1 MNPRDVLLLILTIP
15 IIVPPLFAK
24 RLKVSTYHTV
34 VGMGLCL
41 IDAMLLF
48 LMGGWEFITS
58 RYENKTYFIFMC
70 VLAVAAFV
78 IGGINLRIG
87 ARIRERHTEI
97 MTKGVACTGKVFG
110 YEEGERKNFSRPM
123 VMLQVRYY
131 DKSGTI
137 RQALVPTDQ
146 TERERYPMG
155 GNVTI
160 YVWNALATTADTKAV
175 PSAGDES
182 ELMMGGIDVYGTQ
195 PKRGTHCPN
204 CGAVVNVPLHMRAK
218 CPYCGN
224 IIGDD
229 QDA

>member
-15 IIVPPLFAK
+15 IIAPPLFAK

-48 LMGGWEFITS
+48 LMGG
-58 RYENKTYFIFMC
+58 
-70 VLAVAAFV
+70 
-78 IGGINLRIG
+78 
-87 ARIRERHTEI
+87 
-97 MTKGVACTGKVFG
+97 
-110 YEEGERKNFSRPM
+110 
-123 VMLQVRYY
+123 
-131 DKSGTI
+131 
-137 RQALVPTDQ
+137 
-146 TERERYPMG
+146 
-155 GNVTI
+155 
-160 YVWNALATTADTKAV
+160 
-175 PSAGDES
+175 
-182 ELMMGGIDVYGTQ
+182 IDVYGTQ

-204 CGAVVNVPLHMRAK
+204 CGAVVNVPLHMRTK